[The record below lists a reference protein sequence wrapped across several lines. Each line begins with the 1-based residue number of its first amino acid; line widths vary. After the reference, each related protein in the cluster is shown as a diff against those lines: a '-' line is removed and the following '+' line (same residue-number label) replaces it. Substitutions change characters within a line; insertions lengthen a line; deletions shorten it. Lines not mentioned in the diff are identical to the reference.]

1 MTQLGLFDLFSAY
14 ARLDKCTD
22 PLLKLN
28 DIIDWELFRPYLQK
42 IRNNELTGCK
52 GFDVVMMFKIL
63 ILQALYNLS
72 DDTTE
77 YMLRDRLSFM
87 RFLGLTMV
95 DKIPDAKTIWK
106 YREQLTEE
114 GLIKLLFDKFG
125 EYLSEKGFKAAG
137 GQLVDATIIQV
148 PVQHNTEKETEQLKK
163 WQTPEDWSE
172 AKLEQKDQD
181 ARWTQKGKKS
191 FYGYKDHINADVE
204 HKIIRDYEVTPAN
217 THDSQVFEEIVSVTE
232 PKPKPEPEPELT
244 YESAIPAVPPTKVYA
259 DSAYYSEQ
267 IRLFMASNGLE
278 SKICSKGVRNKEL
291 SDEEKKQNRERS
303 KIRCRVEHVFGA
315 MYQKAH
321 DRVLR
326 GIGLVRAKT
335 KIGLRN
341 LSYNMTRYCYLAKTK
356 GILCPFS
363 EKTA

>member
-1 MTQLGLFDLFSAY
+1 MIQLGLFDLFSAY
-14 ARLDKCTD
+14 ARLDKCPD

-28 DIIDWELFRPYLQK
+28 EIIDWEQFRPHLQK
-42 IRNNELTGCK
+42 IRANELTGCK

-72 DDTTE
+72 DDATE

-87 RFLGLTMV
+87 RFLRLTMT

-106 YREQLTEE
+106 YREQLTEAK
-114 GLIKLLFDKFG
+114 LIKPLFDKFG
-125 EYLSEKGFKAAG
+125 EYLNERGFKAAG
-137 GQLVDATIIQV
+137 GQLIDATII
-148 PVQHNTEKETEQLKK
+148 PAPIQHNTEEENEQIKK
-163 WQTPEDWSE
+163 DQTPETWSY
-172 AKLEQKDQD
+172 AKLVQKDQD
-181 ARWTQKGKKS
+181 ARWTRKGKKS
-191 FYGYKDHINADVE
+191 FYGYKDHINVDGE
-204 HKIIRDYEVTPAN
+204 YKLIRDYEVTAAN
-217 THDSQVFEEIVSVTE
+217 THDSQVFEEIVSA
-232 PKPKPEPEPELT
+232 PAPEIAD
-244 YESAIPAVPPTKVYA
+244 ESAESTLQTNKVYA

-267 IRLFMASNGLE
+267 IRQFLSSNGLE
-278 SKICSKGVRNKEL
+278 SKICSKGFRNKEL
-291 SDEEKKQNRERS
+291 SEEEKKQNRERS

-341 LSYNMTRYCYLAKTK
+341 LSYNMTRYSYLAKTK
-356 GILCPFS
+356 GLLCPFN